1 MEFEEIISKRSN
13 KTIYKNG
20 KQTIKVFNEDFSKA
34 DILNE
39 ALNLARVEETGL
51 KICKLKEVK
60 MIEGKWALVLDYIEG
75 ESLSELMEKHPE
87 KEDEYLNLFVEL
99 QMEVHSKRC
108 PLLNKIKD
116 KMIRKMKEAD
126 ISEDIRYNLLSRLE
140 GMPTHEKV
148 CHGDFNPSNII
159 VTPEGELFIID
170 WSHVTQGNASA
181 DVARTYLLFNLNG
194 KKELADKYLNLFCE
208 KSNTEKKYIQK
219 WMPIVAASQ
228 SVKGKKEER
237 EFLLNWA
244 NITDYE

>member
-1 MEFEEIISKRSN
+1 MEFEEIIGKRSN

-51 KICKLKEVK
+51 KICNLKEVK

-75 ESLSELMEKHPE
+75 ESLAELMEKHPE

-194 KKELADKYLNLFCE
+194 KKELAEKYLNLFCE